1 MQLELLCRYLGVRR
15 HRHMYLP
22 GQVEPPRGLACS
34 GCSMYSHR
42 VIPRVSLSKTGM
54 RWGQS
59 GESLHLLV
67 QQ

>member
-1 MQLELLCRYLGVRR
+1 
-15 HRHMYLP
+15 MYLP

>member
-1 MQLELLCRYLGVRR
+1 
-15 HRHMYLP
+15 MYLP

-34 GCSMYSHR
+34 VCSMYSHR
-42 VIPRVSLSKTGM
+42 VVPRVSLSKTGM

-67 QQ
+67 QREVMCSKSIRHISQGE